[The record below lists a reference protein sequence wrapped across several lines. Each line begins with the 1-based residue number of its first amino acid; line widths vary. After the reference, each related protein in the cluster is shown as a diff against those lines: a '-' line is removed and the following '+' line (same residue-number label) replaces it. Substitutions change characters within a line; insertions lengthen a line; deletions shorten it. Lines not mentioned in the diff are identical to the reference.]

1 MKNILLIN
9 ILIDGVQNIIMKDN
23 NDLQRIIDKYAK
35 YIYRIAFTYLRRET
49 DAEDIV
55 QEVLMK
61 YCINEKPYSSETH
74 EKNWIVRVTLNCCH
88 NVRYSAWRK
97 HTVALENNEEIK
109 FETEVQTDLFCSVDK
124 LKEKYKTVIQLFY
137 FEDMSIKSI
146 SEVLN
151 ISEANVKT
159 RLRRARAMLKI
170 DLEEGEDF

>member
-1 MKNILLIN
+1 
-9 ILIDGVQNIIMKDN
+9 MKDN
-23 NDLQRIIDKYAK
+23 EDLQRIIDKYAK

-61 YCINEKPYSSETH
+61 YCINEKPYNSEIH

-97 HTVALENNEEIK
+97 HTVALENSEEIK

-146 SEVLN
+146 SEILN

-159 RLRRARAMLKI
+159 RLRRARSMLKI